1 MFTLSE
7 VLAHTNS
14 PEMQQAENT
23 YREALALAEPRC
35 MRPLIAHCRFGL
47 GKLNRRMGNRREA
60 KEQPTIATTMYRE
73 LNMTYWL
80 EQATAQMLQLG

>member
-1 MFTLSE
+1 
-7 VLAHTNS
+7 
-14 PEMQQAENT
+14 
-23 YREALALAEPRC
+23 

-47 GKLNRRMGNRREA
+47 GKLNRRMGDHREA
-60 KEQPTIATTMYRE
+60 KEQLTIATTMYRE